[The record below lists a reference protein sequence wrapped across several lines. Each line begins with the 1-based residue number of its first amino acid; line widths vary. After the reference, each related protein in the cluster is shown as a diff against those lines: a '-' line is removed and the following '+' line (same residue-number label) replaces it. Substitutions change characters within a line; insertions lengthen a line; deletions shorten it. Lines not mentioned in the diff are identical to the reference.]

1 MDSIFGKFAAQNKYA
16 MLTAESPFQ
25 QSLIE
30 QLQQA
35 TSETEVNKI
44 IETSFSELAQK
55 MESTEKIGVF
65 AMEMNQ
71 RLNSMNPLLV
81 EDPEKWN
88 MIQACKVQFYR
99 MSCKYGPVKA

>member
-1 MDSIFGKFAAQNKYA
+1 
-16 MLTAESPFQ
+16 MLSAESPFQ

-35 TSETEVNKI
+35 KSEIEVSTI
-44 IETSFSELAQK
+44 IESCFSEIAEK
-55 MESTEKIGVF
+55 IESTEKLGSF

-81 EDPEKWN
+81 EDPERWN
-88 MIQACKVQFYR
+88 IIQASKVHFYR
-99 MSCKYGPVKA
+99 MSCKYGSGQV

>member
-1 MDSIFGKFAAQNKYA
+1 
-16 MLTAESPFQ
+16 MLSAESPFQ

-35 TSETEVNKI
+35 RSETEVSTI
-44 IETSFSELAQK
+44 IESCFSEIAEK
-55 MESTEKIGVF
+55 IESTEKLGSF

-81 EDPEKWN
+81 EDPERWN
-88 MIQACKVQFYR
+88 IIQASKVHFYR
-99 MSCKYGPVKA
+99 MSCKYGSGQV